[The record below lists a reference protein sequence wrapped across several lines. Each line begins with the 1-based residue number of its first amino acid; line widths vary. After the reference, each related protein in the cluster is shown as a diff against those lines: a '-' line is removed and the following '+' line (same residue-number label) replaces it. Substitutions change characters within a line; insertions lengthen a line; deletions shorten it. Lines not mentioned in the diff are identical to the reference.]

1 MKSSIFNIIKKT
13 FFTSLVILVSFSCDV
28 GLGTSVDTETP
39 VISIVT
45 PQVQSV
51 NRENIE
57 VTGTWK
63 DDKSVTSI
71 KISVEDVE
79 TKATVIDSVSANV
92 NKDGTWDYV
101 LYTKDSD
108 TDMENVLADG
118 KYKITVNG
126 YDAAGHDSGKI
137 TRSFEVDCTPPLFL
151 ISKPNSVDA
160 AKPTSFGREVIIAGV
175 LSDDNSVSQMDV
187 EFYDA
192 ASGEKINLP
201 KSSFTDFKATNTS
214 ITVAKYYNSTE
225 AAALEEESEDWY
237 AYKNYLALY
246 GDSSSSVWN
255 TTKKFKVYPSFT
267 DKAGNKSSVVYLKQN
282 LNKLIKAEVS
292 LEPEPADLK
301 NILNGSYS
309 GSYTSEQIETI
320 SEILN
325 GTYETGTSYMVNSDS
340 MLSVSINS
348 NINPTYVV
356 TDCEYT
362 EGKSTS
368 FKSLSLERSLEVQV
382 SSGLSGSKIIPS
394 ELKMTICRLNT
405 DLTVDENGTIEVP
418 LSCILDSKGESIENK
433 TEGVSTATY
442 TVSFA
447 SLNSILDD
455 SLDIKVGKRY
465 RIEIEGVD
473 EDENTL
479 EAYAD
484 NYGFAV
490 TDSTTPSVDSKY
502 YTIADG
508 DLKSAGGNIYVNGTA
523 EVVVYGNYSNTTA
536 GLSEL
541 LYTLDGK
548 DYSVEEVWYSAD
560 KEISSESD
568 IDSIEWKPFSDFT
581 DRTTTIKSFKIKFT
595 PESDGDFVIV
605 GCNEVYSVSD
615 EDGIAQNLAF
625 TITLDKQGP
634 ELTSHSL
641 SDSYEKEE
649 SEETV
654 YYVNNISGTFTF
666 TGYADDNVDMDTI
679 TLSVTDGLVTSA
691 YNNKNETARNWL
703 FEDIDLSAMN
713 DSAVFTLTLRDV
725 AGNETSESVTVVFD
739 TQAPSGIHY
748 ADSENNDIVFRT
760 GSGDN
765 DAAVLAAAKAEDG
778 SALSKKLTWS
788 SSLDADVGTKYCS
801 GVYGNDENVV
811 IRGSFEDSGSGVD
824 IIYYKLFD
832 SEPSAADITNFETD
846 YENLCSGYF
855 HPLTESQVRR
865 VFYTK
870 ESASG
875 EVYTTYREVE
885 STFVTTLTTSFTE
898 GQNYLVL
905 VAVDNVGNA
914 AADTMKINY
923 NGETGGNKWNGG
935 DEDDVADEN
944 DGNLFFTM
952 NLDTTVPE
960 VTAASR
966 FNETVYTNKQSSL
979 TVYGL
984 AVDSASGVKNV
995 ALSVNG
1001 NVISSDDDSSTYGS
1015 IVLQQTGSVEMD
1027 GEQVICSLQKTYWT
1041 AEINS
1046 SVFSSMSADATIN
1059 ISATVYDRSDEGN
1072 SQTVNIAAVA
1082 VDTTPPSV
1090 AINVPS
1096 DADTTQTGIQVNGGL
1111 VLSGTAADDNGFDD
1125 DGMLTL
1131 YYTTTAS
1138 LGKKSSITSVEGW
1151 TESVSCTG
1159 GTSWTL
1165 PELDTTVITDNST
1178 LYVTAA
1184 ITDKAGNIGYAAP
1197 VALVVSQ
1204 DSDRPIINFTNISL
1218 KSDSSVWLKN
1228 TNTLYFVATDDDGIT
1243 SFYYKDS
1250 GAVSWTP
1257 VVLSNGAG
1265 SFSLADGNHSICFKI
1280 IDKDGTSFITDEAG
1294 YKSVKLTGE
1303 SSDSDSEVLD
1313 SALEIAVDKTSPV
1326 TQDLFYSYFD
1336 NDDRQATQDYIDWIS
1351 TLPALG
1357 GARTKLKIKL
1367 SAGDENDIESVTA
1380 NLEKTSSNV
1389 ISYSGECTESAEYS
1403 DVTFKYYSTWEIKD
1417 IDVSAAALESGTYNL
1432 KLVVTDKAGLSK
1444 TDTVQIS
1451 VDNTGPEVS
1460 ITSPTSSKT
1469 SSGSIIAYGSVSG
1482 AQVMHYAL
1490 SSTDEVE
1497 PDGVTKVTS
1506 WSGPDDSGTCD
1517 ASSATAP
1524 SYSEIASIGMS
1535 WSVYFDGEIDSTTG
1549 THAPL
1554 MTDYLEALGIT
1565 DDVDSFDSPV
1575 YMYLWLKAYDEVGNY
1590 SSNAFKVL
1598 LDPQGDRP
1606 SIEITY
1612 PESTNAILGDKVK
1625 ISGIVSDTNGTASDK
1640 IGVESV
1646 WMQIIS
1652 TDHGT
1657 DTSTVY
1663 GSFTYDED
1671 TGVLNSFAITK
1682 NDLDYMAAN
1691 GYSVYNMRTY
1701 DSESSTPWVKGS
1713 STIASGYTAADYGAL
1728 ASLSGSAWNITINSN
1743 DELNANT
1750 SDKNAV
1756 AIRMIAKD
1764 GDGKCSVNN
1773 EDNTYL
1779 VYFDSDTPVI
1789 TGLKLIQ
1796 KNGSSVAAGRAYSS
1810 DMFVKGDW
1818 YLTGSVSDSDTIA
1831 SLKIGS
1837 TVTDSVEYIN
1847 NSSVVTLS
1855 ADTKT
1860 ATFEYPLKSSEEA
1873 NLAGSW
1879 NFTVFVTDGA
1889 SPVSHTGKRTVSINF
1904 DNKNPELLSSS
1915 NAAFNISEEIC
1926 QNNSWYTFS
1935 SKVTEAAVGS
1945 SSQSGFAYTAF
1956 YFKRNYIK
1964 NSSQVSKLYDVLKAR
1979 DEAEIDIS
1987 GTSIPELGEET
1998 SASDNVI
2005 VTENDLFWYRKN
2017 ITAESGSQTVTM
2029 SDTSNVRVNS
2039 LISIG
2044 GTYYLVSAVSGTDVT
2059 LSDVLPAF
2067 SDDEADSYTV
2077 AYVAIAAVVDN
2088 TVPESDG
2095 SEIQSDGYYEKPR
2108 YDDGDRMIES
2118 VDKSGTTWQWEANI
2132 CSKNIS
2138 DGPVEIVYVVFDKA
2152 GNHVSDTVSGTVC
2165 NYRPRLAGF
2174 TLATDYNGD
2183 YEMDEELTDYNSES
2197 ISEAYVTGTV
2207 EKNSDTVKVYDP
2219 DAVSVTMSKIYP
2231 LSTTM
2236 TKGSSDSPVMKVRGY
2251 TKLMPE
2257 IVGGTGAVYY
2267 SYSVTN
2273 GSKTLSGQNSTP
2285 VIASASTDYTINESD
2300 AINIQTGDL
2309 IAIGNS
2315 SEGIPFEFKFW
2326 DSAEGTTLFTNEM
2339 LSASLTVYLA
2349 VNASSSEAP
2358 VVEITPFYWNSLTEN
2373 SVYDS
2378 KNASSYSAL
2387 KGHIELEEDWK
2398 NADAYTGTT
2407 GEYDGDPKVSGAVT
2421 VEGTVHDDNLIKS
2434 VAVSINGTSYSVA
2447 AFDSSSAALV
2457 SSKPA
2462 SAYASNKYWFE
2473 IVSQEFSASGHD
2485 VSWKF
2490 HWNTESLG
2498 TAADVPVTV
2507 VASNYGQPSASTGG
2521 TLVGIDG
2528 VTKYAAALSY
2538 SSPLSNTPG
2547 TVQTDSEG
2555 MTAYYRMDVV
2565 PYITKLTT
2573 ALSSYNTVSS
2583 IYDRTALGHY
2593 PVYMNFAGGTTAAAT
2608 ATNYNNATYETV
2620 KLAGFNLNGGTV
2632 NFTAAS
2638 ATTAALTASG
2648 SYDSDNGASEYKF
2661 TVAAGAK
2668 SGNIYVSSSAGIVSL
2683 NNENNNDSRGKYGYE
2698 SAEDGTQTDSVGT
2711 VDVQGNYSVYKN
2723 YYNRIPNNK
2732 NNNNLTDDVFLDIWD
2747 INSKAAIAYNKGKV
2761 DNLEMK
2767 INPDNR
2773 MLGFAFSNGTLRF
2786 SMANT
2791 NTSYQDW
2798 NMSWDYM
2805 SHNALA
2811 MDSNGYSYGVS
2822 VGGDIN
2828 SDSAADQFSF
2838 MSSRWGIVGTNSQSL
2853 NQGETNHL
2861 RLDTIGQKGTKA
2873 NTGSNVL
2880 YRNKSRFKNQS
2891 IATHANATNSD
2902 NTDVYMAYYDL
2913 LNEEI
2918 RFKAGTITGGR
2929 ANYGNFYDIGS
2940 AAVNYTNN
2948 AARCQII
2955 ADGDTTKTLGSA
2967 GEYVSVGVTSNNV
2980 VVIVWYDGTDLQFA
2994 YNANPLDYVNQT
3006 AVTYAKNTGWTGLT
3020 TPVFS
3025 NAGEHCQI
3033 AVGGDNS
3040 VHIAAYSSSSADLM
3054 YAYIPFDEDTG
3065 LPDVDNIVTVAV
3077 DSYLDIGEYLTI
3089 DVAED
3094 ADGYQIPYIGYWG
3107 TYPEK
3112 PRYAYLAD
3120 PVSFYSGEETAG
3132 ATQNLYTGVWECTV
3146 VPTASTVKD
3155 SRKMSVGVWK
3165 DSDGV
3170 LAYSTTGTN
3179 KGKVTGTNSYKS
3191 SYATTTAGYCYGNGS
3206 DNGVM
3211 AYVVAPSSSQYNV
3224 ETAQKR

>member
-39 VISIVT
+39 KLTIET
-45 PQVQSV
+45 PKVQSV
-51 NRENIE
+51 NRENID
-57 VTGTWK
+57 VTGTWS
-63 DDKSVTSI
+63 DDKTVTSV
-71 KISVEDVE
+71 KISVEDAE
-79 TKATVIDSVSANV
+79 TKAVVVDSVSANV
-92 NKDGTWDYV
+92 NKNGTWN
-101 LYTKDSD
+101 YTLLTKASGSD
-108 TDMENVLADG
+108 TENVLADG

-126 YDAAGHDSGKI
+126 YDAAGHDSGKM

-151 ISKPNSVDA
+151 ISKPNSMDA
-160 AKPTSFGREVIIAGV
+160 SKPTSYGREVNVTGV
-175 LSDDNSVSQMDV
+175 PSDDNTVTQMDI

-192 ASGEKINLP
+192 DSGEKITLP
-201 KSSFTDFKATNTS
+201 KSSFTDLKATNTS
-214 ITVAKYYNSTE
+214 VTVAKYYNATE
-225 AAALEEESEDWY
+225 AAALEEESEEWY

-255 TTKKFKVYPSFT
+255 TTKKFKAYLSFT
-267 DKAGNKSSVVYLKQN
+267 DKAGNKSSSVYLRQN

-292 LEPEPADLK
+292 LEPEPSDLK

-309 GSYTSEQIETI
+309 GTYSSEQIEII

-325 GTYETGTSYMVNSDS
+325 GTYETGTSYIVNSDN
-340 MLSVSINS
+340 MLSLSINS

-362 EGKSTS
+362 EGKSAS
-368 FKSLSLERSLEVQV
+368 FKALSMERSLEVQV

-394 ELKMTICRLNT
+394 ALKMTIWRLNA
-405 DLTVDENGTIEVP
+405 DLSDDENGKIEVP
-418 LSCILDSKGESIENK
+418 SSCILNSKGESIENQS
-433 TEGVSTATY
+433 EGVSTATY
-442 TVSFA
+442 TVSFET
-447 SLNSILDD
+447 LNSLLDD
-455 SLDIKVGKRY
+455 SLDIKIGKRY
-465 RIEIEGVD
+465 RIEIEGSD

-479 EAYAD
+479 EPYAD

-502 YTIADG
+502 YTIAG
-508 DLKSAGGNIYVNGTA
+508 GAYKSAGGNIYVNGTA
-523 EVVVYGNYSNTTA
+523 EVVVYGNYSNTSA

-548 DYSVEEVWYSAD
+548 EYTAAQAWYSSS
-560 KEISSESD
+560 EISSESD
-568 IDSIEWKPFSDFT
+568 IASIEWKPFSDFT
-581 DRTTTIKSFKIKFT
+581 DRTTTVKSFMVKFT
-595 PESDGDFVIV
+595 PASDGDFVII
-605 GCNEVYSVSD
+605 GCNEVYSLSG

-625 TITLDKQGP
+625 TITLDKQEP

-649 SEETV
+649 SGEMV
-654 YYVNNISGTFTF
+654 YYVNNVSGTFAF
-666 TGYADDNVDMDTI
+666 AGYADDNVDMDSI
-679 TLSVTDGLVTSA
+679 KLDVTDGSVTA
-691 YNNKNETARNWL
+691 EYENKNESARNWL
-703 FEDIDLSAMN
+703 FEDIDLSSMSG
-713 DSAVFTLTLRDV
+713 SAVFTLTLKDV

-739 TQAPSGIHY
+739 TKAPSGVHY
-748 ADSENNDIVFRT
+748 VDSENNDIVFRT
-760 GSGDN
+760 GSSDN
-765 DAAVLAAAKAEDG
+765 AAAVLSSAKAEDG

-788 SSLDADVGTKYCS
+788 SSLDSDVGTKYCS
-801 GVYGNDENVV
+801 GIFGNDENVV
-811 IRGSFEDSGSGVD
+811 IRGSFEDSGSGVNV
-824 IIYYKLFD
+824 IYYKLYD
-832 SEPSAADITNFETD
+832 SEPSAADILNFEGN
-846 YENLCSGYF
+846 YETLCSGYF
-855 HPLTESQVRR
+855 HPLSEPQVRR

-870 ESASG
+870 ENTAG
-875 EVYTTYREVE
+875 EVYTTYKEVE
-885 STFVTTLTTSFTE
+885 YNFITTLTTSFAE
-898 GQNYLVL
+898 GSNYLVL

-923 NGETGGNKWNGG
+923 DGETGGNKWNGG
-935 DEDDVADEN
+935 DEENVADEN

-966 FNETVYTNKQSSL
+966 FNETVYTNKESSL
-979 TVYGL
+979 AIYGL
-984 AVDSASGVKNV
+984 AVDSASGVKSV

-1027 GEQVICSLQKTYWT
+1027 GVQIACSLQNTYWS
-1041 AEINS
+1041 AEIS
-1046 SVFSSMSADATIN
+1046 SSAFSSMSADATIN

-1072 SQTVNIAAVA
+1072 NQSVNIAAVA

-1090 AINVPS
+1090 TINVPS
-1096 DADTTQTGIQVNGGL
+1096 DADSMTDGIQVNGSL

-1131 YYTTTAS
+1131 YYTTAAS
-1138 LGKKSSITSVEGW
+1138 VGKKSVITSVEDW

-1228 TNTLYFVATDDDGIT
+1228 TNTLYFVATDDDGID

-1265 SFSLADGNHSICFKI
+1265 SFSLTDGNHSICFKI

-1294 YKSVKLTGE
+1294 YKSAKLTGE

-1313 SALEIAVDKTSPV
+1313 SALEISVDKTSPV
-1326 TQDLFYSYFD
+1326 SQDLFYSYFD

-1367 SAGDENDIESVTA
+1367 SAGDENDIASVTA
-1380 NLEKTSSNV
+1380 NLEKTSSTV
-1389 ISYSGECTESAEYS
+1389 ISYSGECTESAQLS
-1403 DVTFKYYSTWEIKD
+1403 DINYKYFSTWEIRD
-1417 IDVSAAALESGTYNL
+1417 IDVSADALDSGTYNL
-1432 KLVVTDKAGLSK
+1432 KLVITDKAGLSK

-1497 PDGVTKVTS
+1497 PDGVTKVSS
-1506 WSGPDDSGTCD
+1506 WSGPDASGTCD

-1554 MTDYLEALGIT
+1554 MTDYLESLGIT
-1565 DDVDSFDSPV
+1565 DDVSSFDSPI
-1575 YMYLWLKAYDEVGNY
+1575 YMYLWLKAYDEVGNF
-1590 SSNAFKVL
+1590 SSSAFKVL

-1606 SIEITY
+1606 SVEITY

-1663 GSFTYDED
+1663 GSFDYDED
-1671 TGVLNSFAITK
+1671 SGELTSFTITK
-1682 NDLDYMAAN
+1682 NDLDYMAAS

-1701 DSESSTPWVKGS
+1701 NSASSTPWVKGS
-1713 STIASGYTAADYGAL
+1713 SSIASGYSASDYGAL
-1728 ASLSGSAWNITINSN
+1728 ASLSGSAWNITINAN

-1764 GDGKCSVNN
+1764 GDGKFSVNN
-1773 EDNTYL
+1773 EDNSYL

-1796 KNGSSVAAGRAYSS
+1796 KNGSSVSAGRAYSS

-1837 TVTDSVEYIN
+1837 SLTDSVEYIN
-1847 NSSVVTLS
+1847 DSSVVTLS

-1873 NLAGSW
+1873 SLAGSW
-1879 NFTVFVTDGA
+1879 NFTVYVTDGA
-1889 SPVSHTGKRTVSINF
+1889 SPVSHTGKRAVNINF

-1926 QNNSWYTFS
+1926 QNNSWYTFG
-1935 SKVTEAAVGS
+1935 SKVTEAAVDS

-1956 YFKRNYIK
+1956 YFKRNYTK
-1964 NSSQVSKLYDVLKAR
+1964 NSSQISKLYDVLKSR

-1987 GTSIPELGEET
+1987 GLSIPELGKET
-1998 SASDNVI
+1998 STSDNV
-2005 VTENDLFWYRKN
+2005 VVSENDLFWYRKN

-2029 SDTSNVRVNS
+2029 SDTEHVHVNS

-2044 GTYYLVSAVSGTDVT
+2044 GAYYLVSALSGTDVT

-2067 SDDEADSYTV
+2067 SSGEADSYTA
-2077 AYVAIAAVVDN
+2077 AYVAVAAVVDN
-2088 TVPESDG
+2088 TVPESSG

-2138 DGPVEIVYVVFDKA
+2138 DGPVELVYVVFDKA
-2152 GNHVSDTVSGTVC
+2152 GNHASDSVSGTVC

-2183 YEMDEELTDYNSES
+2183 YEMDEEFTDYNAES
-2197 ISEAYVTGTV
+2197 ISEAYVTGTT
-2207 EKNSDTVKVYDP
+2207 EKNSETVNVYDP
-2219 DAVSVTMSKIYP
+2219 DAASVTMSKIYP

-2236 TKGSSDSPVMKVRGY
+2236 TKGSADSPVMKVRGY

-2257 IVGGTGAVYY
+2257 IVGGNGAVYY

-2273 GSKTLSGQNSTP
+2273 GSKTLSGQNNTP
-2285 VIASASTDYTINESD
+2285 VIASGSTDYTVNESD

-2315 SEGIPFEFKFW
+2315 SDGIPFEFKFW
-2326 DSAEGTTLFTNEM
+2326 DSAEGTTLFTNEK

-2349 VNASSSEAP
+2349 VNASSSEVPA
-2358 VVEITPFYWNSLTEN
+2358 VSITPFYWNSLKEN

-2378 KNASSYSAL
+2378 KNASSYASL
-2387 KGHIELEEDWK
+2387 KGHIELEDDWK
-2398 NADAYTGTT
+2398 NADSYSGTT
-2407 GEYDGDPKVSGAVT
+2407 GEYDGDPKVSGAIT
-2421 VEGTVHDDNLIKS
+2421 MEGTVHDDNLIKS
-2434 VAVSINGTSYSVA
+2434 VAVSINGTSYAVA
-2447 AFDSSSAALV
+2447 SFDSSSAALV
-2457 SSKPA
+2457 SSKTE
-2462 SAYASNKYWFE
+2462 SAYESNGYWFE

-2498 TAADVPVTV
+2498 AAADVPVTV
-2507 VASNYGQPSASTGG
+2507 VASNYGKPSASTGG
-2521 TLVGIDG
+2521 TLVGLDG

-2547 TVQTDSEG
+2547 TVQTTSDAK
-2555 MTAYYRMDVV
+2555 TAYYRMDVV

-2593 PVYMNFAGGTTAAAT
+2593 PVYMSFEGGTTAAAT

-2648 SYDSDNGASEYKF
+2648 TYDSDNGASEYKF

-2698 SAEDGTQTDSVGT
+2698 ADEDGTLTDTIGT
-2711 VDVQGNYSVYKN
+2711 VDIQGNYSVYKN

-2732 NNNNLTDDVFLDIWD
+2732 NNNNLTDDVVIDIWD
-2747 INSKAAIAYNKGKV
+2747 INTKAAIAYNNGKV

-2767 INPDNR
+2767 INPFNG
-2773 MLGFAFSNGTLRF
+2773 MLGFAFSDGTLRF

-2811 MDSNGYSYGVS
+2811 IDSLGYSYGVS

-2828 SDSAADQFSF
+2828 NSGAADQFSF

-2853 NQGETNHL
+2853 NEGTNNHL
-2861 RLDTIGQKGTKA
+2861 RIDTIGQKGTKTAA
-2873 NTGSNVL
+2873 NNDL
-2880 YRNKSRFKNQS
+2880 YRNKSRFQNQS
-2891 IATHANATNSD
+2891 IATHINAADSD

-2918 RFKAGTITGGR
+2918 RFKAGTITGAR

-2940 AAVNYTNN
+2940 GAVNYTAN

-2980 VVIVWYDGTDLQFA
+2980 VVIVWYDGANLQFA
-2994 YNANPLDYVNQT
+2994 YNANPLGYVNQT
-3006 AVTYAKNTGWTGLT
+3006 AVTYAKDTGWTGLT
-3020 TPVFS
+3020 PILS

-3040 VHIAAYSSSSADLM
+3040 VHIAAYGSSGADLM
-3054 YAYIPFDEDTG
+3054 YVYIPFNEGDG
-3065 LPDVDNIVTVAV
+3065 VPDIDNIVTSTV
-3077 DSYLDIGEYLTI
+3077 DSYLDVGEHLTI

-3120 PVSFYSGEETAG
+3120 PESFYTGTETAG
-3132 ATQNLYTGVWECTV
+3132 TKEKNIYTGVWECTV
-3146 VPTASTVKD
+3146 VPTGSTVKD

-3179 KGKVTGTNSYKS
+3179 KGKVNGTNSYTS

-3211 AYVVAPSSSQYNV
+3211 AYIVAPSSSQYNV